1 MNQADQ
7 STAAG
12 DDSAADL
19 SVEDARALDR
29 ACNRFEAVV
38 VLLFSLASRL
48 LDPPL
53 ETVVLAP
60 ILLVGLAGVTL
71 MPGLWTRARTIEGI
85 GGAAG
90 IGLGAT
96 VVFLL
101 IDVVLLQHIGTY
113 TNRWY
118 EIGSSNW
125 WYHPVWWMVGTFL
138 PWMGAWIL
146 ANQLDRNGRVS
157 VPALW
162 DQERRTI
169 VNNES
174 AEIIWM
180 LNGAFDRV
188 GATGPDYC
196 PKALRAEIDA
206 LNHRVYEHVN
216 NGVYR
221 AGFARSQEAYD
232 EAVTALFET
241 LDELE
246 ERLSRRR
253 YLAGDQVDREVPSG
267 EGGDD
272 ANRFRH
278 RLEPAALS

>member
-1 MNQADQ
+1 MQ
-7 STAAG
+7 
-12 DDSAADL
+12 SAA
-19 SVEDARALDR
+19 EARGDHDVTDVPSIVTGAVRLGL
-29 ACNRFEAVV
+29 FEAVV

-101 IDVVLLQHIGTY
+101 LDVVLLQHIGTY

-157 VPALW
+157 VPAAFGTAVAFAVLAA
-162 DQERRTI
+162 I
-169 VNNES
+169 V
-174 AEIIWM
+174 AI
-180 LNGAFDRV
+180 LVGFPGARWTLPTFGV
-188 GATGPDYC
+188 AFLPGL
-196 PKALRAEIDA
+196 AL
-206 LNHRVYEHVN
+206 
-216 NGVYR
+216 
-221 AGFARSQEAYD
+221 AR
-232 EAVTALFET
+232 
-241 LDELE
+241 
-246 ERLSRRR
+246 
-253 YLAGDQVDREVPSG
+253 
-267 EGGDD
+267 
-272 ANRFRH
+272 
-278 RLEPAALS
+278 